1 MWICAAISAD
11 ALGSNTAERRT
22 NRPATRAR
30 VASFSGTSCLHQ
42 GCIHSAAMGWCTG
55 QSHEAGERFV
65 DTPNAV
71 LEETHSRS
79 AGVECRLPQV
89 GAPPGSGWETG
100 AGAVPRKHRSPRSG
114 PPWGREPSR
123 GYAQPPS
130 PQRGPTRPLAS
141 PPPTPWDPGKRDQP
155 RLPRRGCVPSSLRD
169 ASRHRAPI
177 NRRRAAQKTPGG
189 ERPAKGRIPEL

>member
-1 MWICAAISAD
+1 MWIRAAISAD
-11 ALGSNTAERRT
+11 ALGSNKAERRT

-79 AGVECRLPQV
+79 AGVECRIPQV

-123 GYAQPPS
+123 GYAQPPEPAKRADPALGVS
-130 PQRGPTRPLAS
+130 STHSTGSRQARPAATSQAWVRAFFPTGCLAS
-141 PPPTPWDPGKRDQP
+141 PSAD
-155 RLPRRGCVPSSLRD
+155 
-169 ASRHRAPI
+169 
-177 NRRRAAQKTPGG
+177 
-189 ERPAKGRIPEL
+189 

>member
-11 ALGSNTAERRT
+11 ALGSNKAERRT

-42 GCIHSAAMGWCTG
+42 GCIHSVAMGCSTG
-55 QSHEAGERFV
+55 QRQSLQVGEWFV
-65 DTPNAV
+65 DTTNPV
-71 LEETHSRS
+71 LEETHSRT
-79 AGVECRLPQV
+79 AGVECRIPQRE
-89 GAPPGSGWETG
+89 APRGRGWETG
-100 AGAVPRKHRSPRSG
+100 AGAAPRKHPSPRSAPVG
-114 PPWGREPSR
+114 
-123 GYAQPPS
+123 AAS

-155 RLPRRGCVPSSLRD
+155 RLPRRGSVPSSLRD
-169 ASRHRAPI
+169 ASRHRAAAD
-177 NRRRAAQKTPGG
+177 RRRAAQKTPRG